1 MKIDKKLNRLL
12 DNPLQFISR
21 LKIVNK
27 KGKLVY
33 LNPTEEQIKIVE
45 ALHRGD
51 STLIL
56 KPRQIGSSTIICAY
70 FFWCAY
76 TSDDPQ
82 TYAILSHK
90 LASSKHLLEIHK
102 TFYFNLPVSLQ
113 KPLSTDNTTEFR
125 FKDSGAGIVA
135 ASSQDRG
142 GLRSFSVSKL
152 HISEFAFADNP
163 DELKAT
169 AIAALNDG
177 QLVMESTANYYNDAM
192 HQEVMKVQRGLA
204 DWNYLFFPW
213 FQHKSYHLPIPKRNQ
228 FEKTEEEIDLSQRYD
243 LNDNQLWWRRSQIK
257 KIGLDKFSR
266 EFPETLEDAYKQIGN
281 SYFTQ
286 NDLENVE
293 VIKVDNGD
301 WAVLQDPQPDD
312 RYAIGVDVAAGVNR
326 DYSVIFVISKMT
338 YQPVLIYRSNKVNP
352 VSLAE
357 IIMDVSGNYN
367 DALTLIESNN
377 YGNVVINELR
387 HQGFRRFWLT
397 EDGKDWTT
405 TLKSKTLMFENLKT
419 LIREGYIYNIDNI
432 TFGEIRSLQVN
443 EKGHIQIPD
452 NLASH
457 GDNAVA
463 MALCSMCLGNVKLPK
478 TTYLPDFI
486 KHKRSQRILQ
496 NAGVATHKHRRY

>member
-1 MKIDKKLNRLL
+1 MQRDKKLHKLFN
-12 DNPLQFISR
+12 DPLQFISR

-27 KGKLVY
+27 KGKLIY
-33 LNPTEEQIKIVE
+33 LKPTEEQIKIVE
-45 ALHRGD
+45 ALHAGD

-56 KPRQIGSSTIICAY
+56 KPRQIGSSTIVCAY

-76 TSDDPQ
+76 VSEDPQ

-102 TFYFNLPVSLQ
+102 TFYHNLPIALQ
-113 KPLSTDNTTEFR
+113 KKLAIDNTTEFR
-125 FKDSGAGIVA
+125 FKDSGSGIVA

-163 DELKAT
+163 EELKAT

-192 HQEVMKVQRGLA
+192 HQEVMKVQRELA

-213 FQHKSYHLPIPKRNQ
+213 FQHKTYRLPIPKRNN
-228 FEKTEEEIDLSQRYD
+228 FEKTEHEIELSKRWD
-243 LNDNQLWWRRSQIK
+243 LNDQQLWWRRSQIK

-286 NDLENVE
+286 NDLQNVE
-293 VIKVDNGD
+293 VIKVPTQDFV
-301 WAVLQDPQPDD
+301 VLDEPHPDD

-326 DYSVIFVISKMT
+326 DYSVIFVISKKT

-357 IIMDVSGNYN
+357 IIFDVSANYN
-367 DALTLIESNN
+367 DALALIESNN
-377 YGNVVINELR
+377 YGNVVLNELK
-387 HQGFRRFWLT
+387 HLGFRRFWLT

-405 TLKSKTLMFENLKT
+405 TLKSKTMMFEKLKT
-419 LIREGYIYNIDNI
+419 LIREGYIWNIDNI
-432 TFGEIRSLQVN
+432 TFGER
-443 EKGHIQIPD
+443 
-452 NLASH
+452 
-457 GDNAVA
+457 
-463 MALCSMCLGNVKLPK
+463 
-478 TTYLPDFI
+478 
-486 KHKRSQRILQ
+486 
-496 NAGVATHKHRRY
+496 